1 MPELPEVEHLRRS
14 LDPWLVGATFES
26 VDIRRKGVVTLG
38 EGSRRSPEA
47 YARALLVGTTIAR
60 TRRHGKQ
67 MAFVG
72 ADGRA
77 LVVQLGM
84 TGSVTIESGREPR
97 GVEARHR
104 HVRWTVCRGGRGR
117 LEGPEGRGG
126 RGAAQKA
133 TRDSEREVARV
144 VFRDPRRFGG
154 LRAYDSELDLDAAWS
169 ELGPDALT
177 ISDED
182 LKIAID
188 RTTRAIKVALLDQA
202 LIAGVGNIYADEALF
217 ASRIH
222 PETPA
227 REVTPTQSTL
237 LAAELRRI
245 LGHAVEAGGSTLRD
259 YRDAFGQPGNAVQSH
274 AAYGRAHQ
282 PCLRCGSPL
291 RGFVLGGR
299 TTVCCERCQRRPT
312 DLST

>member
-14 LDPWLVGATFES
+14 LDPWLVGAAFES

-38 EGSRRSPEA
+38 EGSRPSPEA

-67 MAFVG
+67 MAFIG

-84 TGSVTIESGREPR
+84 TGSVTVEAGREPR
-97 GVEARHR
+97 GVDARHR
-104 HVRWTVCRGGRGR
+104 HVRWTVRRGGG
-117 LEGPEGRGG
+117 GPE
-126 RGAAQKA
+126 
-133 TRDSEREVARV
+133 RELARV

-154 LRAYDSELDLDAAWS
+154 LRAYGSEAALDAAWS

-177 ISDED
+177 ISD
-182 LKIAID
+182 KAMAIALD

-217 ASRIH
+217 AAQIH

-227 REVTPTQSTL
+227 REVTPTQSHA

-245 LGHAVEAGGSTLRD
+245 LSHAVEAGGSTLRD

-274 AAYGRAHQ
+274 AAYGRADE

-291 RGFVLGGR
+291 RGFTLGGR

-312 DLST
+312 HLST